1 LLIETIKAQVKRAQS
16 EVLEPNGCIKHNCI
30 GLVSFSSSMNA
41 MQCIQYFMYMNSYM
55 NYTIIFNILI
65 MIWIHIL
72 ITHVPRNFGKVP
84 RNFGKVPRNFV
95 YGKVPRKLH
104 IWIHTLNSYIW
115 NNEFMYHEFIYE
127 YCDMNSWCNEFI
139 YEYNILNSYDMN
151 SYMKLDYEFILY
163 EFIYMNSKTKYEF
176 IYMNS

>member
-1 LLIETIKAQVKRAQS
+1 MLSCLETWIICELLLCLLTLFWLSGWLYRCSQ
-16 EVLEPNGCIKHNCI
+16 CI

-65 MIWIHIL
+65 IIWIHIL
-72 ITHVPRNFGKVP
+72 ITHVP

-139 YEYNILNSYDMN
+139 YEYNIMNSYHMN